1 MIIRVGGEIHNI
13 YVNMWKHLSLIYEKE
28 AKRGKR
34 KQNPDLL
41 EIRVKG
47 KKEEKDKINKEE
59 KERGSS
65 S

>member
-1 MIIRVGGEIHNI
+1 
-13 YVNMWKHLSLIYEKE
+13 MWKHLSLIYEKE

-34 KQNPDLL
+34 KQKPDLL
-41 EIRVKG
+41 ETRVKG
-47 KKEEKDKINKEE
+47 KKEEKDKNKNKEE

>member
-1 MIIRVGGEIHNI
+1 
-13 YVNMWKHLSLIYEKE
+13 MWKHLSLIYEKE

-41 EIRVKG
+41 ETRVKG
-47 KKEEKDKINKEE
+47 KKEEDKNKNKEE